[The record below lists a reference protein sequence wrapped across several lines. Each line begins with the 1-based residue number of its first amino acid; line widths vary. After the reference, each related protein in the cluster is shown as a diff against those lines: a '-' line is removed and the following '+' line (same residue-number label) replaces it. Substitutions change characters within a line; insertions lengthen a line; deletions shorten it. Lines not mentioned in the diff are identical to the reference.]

1 MARIWLGSKLLCD
14 PEGRLEEQ
22 TLLLCNRV
30 PLFPILST
38 SSINTAVVTDGVFA
52 NQHRGA
58 RHLTQTSTAA
68 EIRGGLRNFLPKPS
82 DAQVLVSL
90 MPVLS
95 DCALQQSLCFTPHSV
110 WLDV

>member
-1 MARIWLGSKLLCD
+1 MARIWLCSKLLCD
-14 PEGRLEEQ
+14 PEGHLEEQ
-22 TLLLCNRV
+22 TLLVCNQV
-30 PLFPILST
+30 PSFPILST
-38 SSINTAVVTDGVFA
+38 SEINTAVVMDSVFA
-52 NQHRGA
+52 NQRRGA

-68 EIRGGLRNFLPKPS
+68 EIRDGLRNFLPNPS

-95 DCALQQSLCFTPHSV
+95 DCALQQSLCFTPDSV